1 MECRGAGPRA
11 GDVGVPRGLTTAE
24 MDSARCSPFATFSL
38 VRVEA
43 AYDVLPLTGNA
54 TGFPPNQLSR
64 PPRSKLA
71 STGDAR
77 CKPSLTQLWSAS
89 ASQESRS
96 SRTTSRTARSSLLLS
111 LGPSII
117 PSLGAR
123 CVRWVM
129 EVEEGADGGSTACNG
144 LSVSSGFTWNACA
157 KRFGDLQGAIPGKR
171 SLAMCE
177 SVLAA
182 SFLS

>member
-11 GDVGVPRGLTTAE
+11 GDGGVPRGLGTAE

-129 EVEEGADGGSTACNG
+129 EVEEGADG
-144 LSVSSGFTWNACA
+144 V
-157 KRFGDLQGAIPGKR
+157 LQ
-171 SLAMCE
+171 LAMGCLYPQD
-177 SVLAA
+177 SHGMPVRSDSGIYKAR
-182 SFLS
+182 FLVNGAWRCVSRFSLLRS